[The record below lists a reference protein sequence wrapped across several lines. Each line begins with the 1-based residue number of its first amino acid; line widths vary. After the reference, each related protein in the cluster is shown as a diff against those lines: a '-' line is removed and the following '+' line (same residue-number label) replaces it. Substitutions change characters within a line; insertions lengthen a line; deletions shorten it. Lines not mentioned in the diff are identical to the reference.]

1 MCGISGF
8 NWPDDKLVRK
18 MMDAMSNRGPDDSG
32 FFVDDSVSFGHVRL
46 SILDISQAGHQPMFS
61 DDKDLTIV
69 YNGEIYNSP
78 EIRSYL
84 KNKGFTFNSSSDT
97 EVILN
102 SYRYWGEDCLKRF
115 RGMFAFA
122 IYVPSSKKIF
132 LARDHA
138 GIKPLYYFKS
148 GSRFLFSST
157 INAIFSF
164 TIEKVPNKKAIR
176 DFLIYNTTDH
186 LDETFF
192 KGVMKFP
199 KAHYAVFDLSTQK
212 LEFFKWWDNDFSGSF
227 SGSYTQAV
235 RKLRYLMIKS
245 VNKHLLSDVSVGTSL
260 SGGIDSSSISL
271 LISKSGKSEIDT
283 FSAVFPNFEKDESK
297 FINMLCDKHGLI
309 NHKIEL
315 DSTSI
320 AADISD
326 FIKFNEEPLPTPSP
340 FAQYKVFE
348 LAKKNR
354 VTVILDGQGAD
365 ELLAGYPYFYGFLI
379 KGLVLKGKFFKA
391 LREILQLIKGG
402 SFTIGLSSI
411 FFLMLPL
418 SLQKDYF
425 ESRTCASYD
434 LIQDKEI
441 ETSFF
446 SRYYSCNSLHES
458 LKFHLDYKLEH
469 LLKWGDRNSMAHSRE
484 GRVPFLD
491 PDLMSFI
498 FTLPEEY
505 ILSGGKTKFVLRDAM
520 KGILPDFISNRR
532 DKIGFATPENAWLR
546 APSMRPQIDKF
557 LVSEPRCNKYINLKK
572 VRALIKK
579 LFKGDITHT
588 REIWKII
595 ILENWMESN
604 NFQS

>member
-260 SGGIDSSSISL
+260 SGGIDSS
-271 LISKSGKSEIDT
+271 
-283 FSAVFPNFEKDESK
+283 
-297 FINMLCDKHGLI
+297 
-309 NHKIEL
+309 
-315 DSTSI
+315 
-320 AADISD
+320 
-326 FIKFNEEPLPTPSP
+326 
-340 FAQYKVFE
+340 
-348 LAKKNR
+348 
-354 VTVILDGQGAD
+354 
-365 ELLAGYPYFYGFLI
+365 
-379 KGLVLKGKFFKA
+379 
-391 LREILQLIKGG
+391 
-402 SFTIGLSSI
+402 
-411 FFLMLPL
+411 
-418 SLQKDYF
+418 
-425 ESRTCASYD
+425 
-434 LIQDKEI
+434 
-441 ETSFF
+441 
-446 SRYYSCNSLHES
+446 
-458 LKFHLDYKLEH
+458 
-469 LLKWGDRNSMAHSRE
+469 
-484 GRVPFLD
+484 
-491 PDLMSFI
+491 
-498 FTLPEEY
+498 
-505 ILSGGKTKFVLRDAM
+505 
-520 KGILPDFISNRR
+520 
-532 DKIGFATPENAWLR
+532 
-546 APSMRPQIDKF
+546 
-557 LVSEPRCNKYINLKK
+557 
-572 VRALIKK
+572 
-579 LFKGDITHT
+579 
-588 REIWKII
+588 
-595 ILENWMESN
+595 
-604 NFQS
+604 